1 VSRYM
6 SNSTPLDAQFYSP
19 ILSESGLAS
28 LLLDVEDQIAK
39 AAGLSRQS
47 ANSPDFIIKYLRTRY
62 DTLKSRELGWLLYRR
77 LQRADSVAQQ
87 RQIAKREA
95 HLAKLR
101 ERAARETNLIL
112 RTIYSED
119 YASQAHQ
126 LALVKIRDSAGYAR
140 EALKEQDTITQA
152 VARVEKLIDRLEQE
166 GWSSAAEWR
175 QKLKAAGPEGYTE
188 ALMGLANALFHS
200 PN

>member
-1 VSRYM
+1 MSRYM